1 MRDRILVATI
11 AAGVLVL
18 DQITK
23 FLVATRLPLH
33 DRIPVVDGLL
43 AITHVRNRGAAFG
56 LFADIQSESLRWA
69 LIAVSLV
76 AVALIWLYARE
87 SWHQPVIV
95 VAFGAILGGAM
106 GNLIDRLWRDG
117 VVDFVLVHWRQ
128 YHWPSFNVADAA
140 ITMGAIALFLAMA
153 RRGEEDDPDPG
164 DAPAAGGVPGATDE
178 RQANDLLTP
187 N

>member
-1 MRDRILVATI
+1 MRDRILVATV
-11 AAGVLVL
+11 GGSVLVI

-33 DRIPVVDGLL
+33 DRVPVVDGFL

-69 LIAVSLV
+69 LVAVSLL

-87 SWHQPVIV
+87 GWHHPVIV

-106 GNLIDRLWRDG
+106 GNLVDRLWRDG
-117 VVDFVLVHWRQ
+117 VVDFVLVHWRG
-128 YHWPSFNVADAA
+128 YSWPSFNVADAA
-140 ITMGAIALFLAMA
+140 ITMGAIVLFIAMA
-153 RRGEEDDPDPG
+153 RSG
-164 DAPAAGGVPGATDE
+164 DEPRSDRPEAEGSGGVAGE

>member
-11 AAGVLVL
+11 AAGVLVV

-23 FLVATRLPLH
+23 FLVASRLPLH
-33 DRIPVVDGLL
+33 DRIPIVDGLL

-56 LFADIQSESLRWA
+56 LFADVQSEALRWG
-69 LIAVSLV
+69 LIAVSLL

-87 SWHQPVIV
+87 SWHQPIIV

-106 GNLIDRLWRDG
+106 GNLVDRLMRDG

-140 ITMGAIALFLAMA
+140 ITMGAIVLFLAMA
-153 RRGEEDDPDPG
+153 RSGEPRGDDPHAAVASG
-164 DAPAAGGVPGATDE
+164 SAAGTDDE
-178 RQANDLLTP
+178 PQANDLLTP
-187 N
+187 H

>member
-1 MRDRILVATI
+1 MRDRILVGAIAT
-11 AAGVLVL
+11 GVVAL
-18 DQITK
+18 DQLTK
-23 FLVATRLPLH
+23 FLVASRLPLY

-56 LFADIQSESLRWA
+56 LFADFQSEALRWA
-69 LIAVSLV
+69 LVSVSLL

-95 VAFGAILGGAM
+95 VAFGAILGGAV

-153 RRGEEDDPDPG
+153 RTGEHDG
-164 DAPAAGGVPGATDE
+164 AGSSAPTASGGVAGAADE
-178 RQANDLLTP
+178 PQANDLLTP